1 MRGRLPR
8 ALESR
13 GGAAPPRGRNHLTV
27 CPSPS
32 SARGCAPP
40 TPHPGGAR
48 AARRSGPTH
57 PPSDFLSVGGSAS
70 TPPARIARR
79 PPRGRPAPSPWGE
92 RAGVRGG
99 LPRALESRGGAAP
112 PRGADPPAS
121 CPSPSS
127 VGGAAPHTP
136 IPEERAHGR
145 VVDAR
150 DTSQGRSGP
159 THPPSDVLSVGA
171 EPPRPRPDR
180 PPAATRPSRSR
191 SLGREGGGEGRSL
204 SCGGPCGVSPRPVK
218 PPRRPRPNRPPGRRE
233 GGAWAHRHDHEQLR
247 PCRSLAQHEAVCL
260 VDHWWQGPARVLHRC
275 RRVRVRAPAST
286 DRAARRGGGAA
297 GCGGRRCSVAS
308 RRR

>member
-1 MRGRLPR
+1 MGCLSPCGRGLPARPAGGGAAPHRGAGVRGRLPR

-13 GGAAPPRGRNHLTV
+13 GGAAPHRGADPLTGLS
-27 CPSPS
+27 SPS
-32 SARGCAPP
+32 SAGGC
-40 TPHPGGAR
+40 
-48 AARRSGPTH
+48 
-57 PPSDFLSVGGSAS
+57 
-70 TPPARIARR
+70 
-79 PPRGRPAPSPWGE
+79 
-92 RAGVRGG
+92 
-99 LPRALESRGGAAP
+99 
-112 PRGADPPAS
+112 
-121 CPSPSS
+121 
-127 VGGAAPHTP
+127 APHTP

-150 DTSQGRSGP
+150 DTSQGRAAHP
-159 THPPSDVLSVGA
+159 PPSDFLSVGA

-180 PPAATRPSRSR
+180 PPAATRPSGSL

-204 SCGGPCGVSPRPVK
+204 SCRGALRGVPASAEAALTPT
-218 PPRRPRPNRPPGRRE
+218 RPRPNRPPGRRE
-233 GGAWAHRHDHEQLR
+233 GGAWAHRHEHEQLR